1 MSKRDGAP
9 AALMRGRRE
18 GCEKRLPRQCEALER
33 PKSRT
38 LSRAS
43 STVNARERGETCPMR
58 RNAPHAPKRPN
69 AQTPKRPTSKRPNA
83 QTRPNAPKRAQT
95 RPNAQ
100 RPKPT
105 AEKCAQPSAPH
116 KARYFHTASSAEQT
130 HLSPTGRQN
139 ATFRRAWSH
148 GLSAPRLCY
157 SASQTIIFGHLPLGA
172 FVSFP
177 ASFPRQYKRPRCPG
191 AACRGIGSGALRFE
205 PCASVDGHTYRSR
218 RLP

>member
-1 MSKRDGAP
+1 MSKRGGAP

-33 PKSRT
+33 SRSQT

-43 STVNARERGETCPMR
+43 STMKARERGETCPMR

-69 AQTPKRPTSKRPNA
+69 AQTPNVRSPQPAARSTKKS
-83 QTRPNAPKRAQT
+83 
-95 RPNAQ
+95 
-100 RPKPT
+100 
-105 AEKCAQPSAPH
+105 AQPSTPH

-172 FVSFP
+172 LVSFP

>member
-58 RNAPHAPKRPN
+58 RNAPHAPKRRNAQTPERPN
-69 AQTPKRPTSKRPNA
+69 AQTPKRPNAQTPKRPNA
-83 QTRPNAPKRAQT
+83 QTPNVRSPQ
-95 RPNAQ
+95 P
-100 RPKPT
+100 
-105 AEKCAQPSAPH
+105 EKSAQPSTPH
-116 KARYFHTASSAEQT
+116 EARYFHTASSAEQT

>member
-1 MSKRDGAP
+1 MSKRGGAP

-33 PKSRT
+33 SRSRT
-38 LSRAS
+38 LSGAS
-43 STVNARERGETCPMR
+43 STMKARERGETCPMR

-69 AQTPKRPTSKRPNA
+69 AQTPKRPNA
-83 QTRPNAPKRAQT
+83 QTPKRPTSAARSPQHEEKRSTLNTPQGPLFSHRIQRGANAPVANRASERYIQ
-95 RPNAQ
+95 
-100 RPKPT
+100 
-105 AEKCAQPSAPH
+105 
-116 KARYFHTASSAEQT
+116 ARLPPGS
-130 HLSPTGRQN
+130 
-139 ATFRRAWSH
+139 
-148 GLSAPRLCY
+148 SAPRLCY
-157 SASQTIIFGHLPLGA
+157 SASPTIIFGHLPSGA

>member
-1 MSKRDGAP
+1 MSKRGGAP

-33 PKSRT
+33 SRSQT

-43 STVNARERGETCPMR
+43 STMKARERGETCPMR

-69 AQTPKRPTSKRPNA
+69 AQRPQPAARSTKKS
-83 QTRPNAPKRAQT
+83 
-95 RPNAQ
+95 
-100 RPKPT
+100 
-105 AEKCAQPSAPH
+105 AQPSTPH

>member
-1 MSKRDGAP
+1 MSKRGGAP

-33 PKSRT
+33 WRSRT
-38 LSRAS
+38 LSGAS
-43 STVNARERGETCPMR
+43 SMMKARERGGCAR
-58 RNAPHAPKRPN
+58 CALRVQA
-69 AQTPKRPTSKRPNA
+69 SKGQQP
-83 QTRPNAPKRAQT
+83 
-95 RPNAQ
+95 
-100 RPKPT
+100 
-105 AEKCAQPSAPH
+105 EKSAQPPTPH

>member
-1 MSKRDGAP
+1 MSKRGGAP

-33 PKSRT
+33 SRSRT
-38 LSRAS
+38 LSGAS
-43 STVNARERGETCPMR
+43 SMMKARERGGTCPMR

-69 AQTPKRPTSKRPNA
+69 AQTPNVRSPQHEEKRSTLNTPQGPLFSHRIRRGA
-83 QTRPNAPKRAQT
+83 NAPVANRASERYIQ
-95 RPNAQ
+95 
-100 RPKPT
+100 
-105 AEKCAQPSAPH
+105 
-116 KARYFHTASSAEQT
+116 AR
-130 HLSPTGRQN
+130 LPP
-139 ATFRRAWSH
+139 